1 MVIASWYWWYIND
14 KIVDNLYL
22 VYLAI
27 ILCIVGNIEIRDF
40 KSLFSNDNC
49 MISITDLFDMP
60 IKPCN
65 SIKLNLIFFKV
76 VCLIRS

>member
-1 MVIASWYWWYIND
+1 MLLL
-14 KIVDNLYL
+14 VDIDDILMIKLLIIYR

-27 ILCIVGNIEIRDF
+27 ILCIGGNIEIRDF

-65 SIKLNLIFFKV
+65 STKI
-76 VCLIRS
+76 